1 MANGKSRFI
10 SGRKI
15 DDFWAWETAKQ
26 FVRSCNFES
35 KTEFAKHP
43 KKGGEWG
50 FIRKSPAAP
59 PSGGYPEWT
68 NWGDFLGNVSHTEQQ
83 EKKDQ
88 IEFNSKLIA
97 EFSLFDTA
105 MAATYLKK
113 LGLENMSK
121 LRNMK
126 RRYAQLRNRSDWIEL
141 RNMLASRIPKFKTTL
156 ETIEILIFEK
166 CFYLA
171 DFLIRRDSNPNLQRI
186 PRHPDRLGKGV
197 FQLAR
202 KT

>member
-1 MANGKSRFI
+1 MENLGSLAAEKLMIFGPGKLQSNLYALVTSNQKLNLQSIQRKVA
-10 SGRKI
+10 SG
-15 DDFWAWETAKQ
+15 ASSENLQ
-26 FVRSCNFES
+26 Q
-35 KTEFAKHP
+35 
-43 KKGGEWG
+43 
-50 FIRKSPAAP
+50 P